1 MLCGKRCYRWWGFSS
16 AVLACRVSNIMDER
30 WLLVVVIA
38 AVAILLGTAVRS
50 AWRRAHR
57 ADRWMPEG
65 LGEAS
70 LAYVERTFRSKGP
83 RPLVARVD
91 RAYRSP
97 RGLITLVELKT
108 RAEDR
113 VYASDVIEIS
123 AQRLALSSETG
134 EEVVPFAFVIVESKR
149 GRTSKQV
156 KLMSTDQVRKL
167 ADRRHDLL
175 EGRLV
180 PRAPAHARLCGRCT
194 HRDRCDF
201 GRMTGHGGDSA
212 GAAEIGRGVLP
223 L

>member
-1 MLCGKRCYRWWGFSS
+1 MRCYCWWGFSS
-16 AVLACRVSNIMDER
+16 AVLACRVSNIMDRR

-38 AVAILLGTAVRS
+38 AVAILLSMAVQR
-50 AWRRAHR
+50 ARRRALR
-57 ADRWMPEG
+57 ADRWMPEE

-70 LAYVERTFRSKGP
+70 LAYVERTFRSEGP
-83 RPLVARVD
+83 RPVVARVD

-113 VYASDVIEIS
+113 FYASDVIEIS

-134 EEVVPFAFVIVESKR
+134 EEVVPFAFVVVESNS
-149 GRTSKQV
+149 GRTSKRV

-167 ADRRHDLL
+167 VDRRHDLL

-180 PRAPAHARLCGRCT
+180 PRPPVHARLCGKCT

-212 GAAEIGRGVLP
+212 DAAEVGRGVLP

>member
-1 MLCGKRCYRWWGFSS
+1 
-16 AVLACRVSNIMDER
+16 MDER

-38 AVAILLGTAVRS
+38 AVAILLSIAVRS
-50 AWRRAHR
+50 AWRRAHL

-70 LAYVERTFRSKGP
+70 LAYVERTFRSEGP
-83 RPLVARVD
+83 RPVVARVD

-134 EEVVPFAFVIVESKR
+134 EVVVPFGFVVVESNS

-167 ADRRHDLL
+167 VDRRHDLL

-180 PRAPAHARLCGRCT
+180 PRTPVHARLCGKCT
-194 HRDRCDF
+194 HRDSCDF
-201 GRMTGHGGDSA
+201 GRMTANGRDSA
-212 GAAEIGRGVLP
+212 GAAEMGRGVLP

>member
-1 MLCGKRCYRWWGFSS
+1 
-16 AVLACRVSNIMDER
+16 MDER
-30 WLLVVVIA
+30 WLLVMVIA
-38 AVAILLGTAVRS
+38 AVAILLSMAVRS

-57 ADRWMPEG
+57 ADRWMPEE
-65 LGEAS
+65 LGDAS
-70 LAYVERTFRSKGP
+70 LAYVERTFRSEGQ
-83 RPLVARVD
+83 RPVVARVD

-108 RAEDR
+108 RGEDR
-113 VYASDVIEIS
+113 VYASDVIELS

-134 EEVVPFAFVIVESKR
+134 ERVVPFAFVAVESNIGRMSKR
-149 GRTSKQV
+149 V
-156 KLMSTDQVRKL
+156 KLMSTDRVRKL
-167 ADRRHDLL
+167 VDRRHDLL

-180 PRAPAHARLCGRCT
+180 PRAPAHAGLCRKCT

-212 GAAEIGRGVLP
+212 GAAEMGRGVLP

>member
-1 MLCGKRCYRWWGFSS
+1 
-16 AVLACRVSNIMDER
+16 MDEH
-30 WLLVVVIA
+30 WLLVMVIA
-38 AVAILLGTAVRS
+38 AVAFLLSMAMQS
-50 AWRRAHR
+50 ARRRAHR
-57 ADRWMPEG
+57 ADRWMPEEI
-65 LGEAS
+65 GEAS
-70 LAYVERTFRSKGP
+70 LAYVERIFRSEGP
-83 RPLVARVD
+83 RPVVARVD

-113 VYASDVIEIS
+113 VYASDVIELS

-134 EEVVPFAFVIVESKR
+134 EEVVPFAFVVVESNS
-149 GRTSKQV
+149 GRTSRRV

-180 PRAPAHARLCGRCT
+180 PGAPAHARLCRKCT

-201 GRMTGHGGDSA
+201 GRMTAHGGESA
-212 GAAEIGRGVLP
+212 DAAEMGRGVLP
-223 L
+223 R

>member
-1 MLCGKRCYRWWGFSS
+1 
-16 AVLACRVSNIMDER
+16 MDER
-30 WLLVVVIA
+30 WLLIVVIA
-38 AVAILLGTAVRS
+38 AVVILLGTAVRS

-57 ADRWMPEG
+57 ADRWIPEE

-70 LAYVERTFRSKGP
+70 LVYVERTFRTKGP
-83 RPLVARVD
+83 RPVVARVD

-97 RGLITLVELKT
+97 GGLITLVELKT

-134 EEVVPFAFVIVESKR
+134 EVVVPFAFVVVESKS

-156 KLMSTDQVRKL
+156 KLMSPDQVRKL

-180 PRAPAHARLCGRCT
+180 PSDPAHVRLCGKCAY
-194 HRDRCDF
+194 RDRCDF
-201 GRMTGHGGDSA
+201 GRMTAHGGDSA
-212 GAAEIGRGVLP
+212 SAAEIDRGVLP

>member
-1 MLCGKRCYRWWGFSS
+1 MNR
-16 AVLACRVSNIMDER
+16 R
-30 WLLVVVIA
+30 WLLVAVIA
-38 AVAILLGTAVRS
+38 AVAILLSMAVQR
-50 AWRRAHR
+50 ARRRAHR

-70 LAYVERTFRSKGP
+70 LAYVERTFCSEGP
-83 RPLVARVD
+83 RHVVARMD

-134 EEVVPFAFVIVESKR
+134 EEVVPFAFVVVESSS
-149 GRTSKQV
+149 GRTSERV
-156 KLMSTDQVRKL
+156 KLMSADQVRKL
-167 ADRRHDLL
+167 VDRRHDLL

-180 PRAPAHARLCGRCT
+180 PRPPVHARLCRKCT

-212 GAAEIGRGVLP
+212 GAAEMGRGVLP

>member
-1 MLCGKRCYRWWGFSS
+1 
-16 AVLACRVSNIMDER
+16 MDEP

-65 LGEAS
+65 LGEAR

-83 RPLVARVD
+83 RPVVARVD

-134 EEVVPFAFVIVESKR
+134 ERVVPFAFVVVESDSGRISKR
-149 GRTSKQV
+149 V

-167 ADRRHDLL
+167 VDRRNDLL

-180 PRAPAHARLCGRCT
+180 PRAPAHARLCGKCA
-194 HRDRCDF
+194 HRKRCDF

-212 GAAEIGRGVLP
+212 GAAEKGRGVLP